1 MPKFCGKCGSPLDE
15 NGLCPKCA
23 PTQKEIRF
31 ETDAVEYDHMEEPI
45 QNEIKENIQIEQ
57 PLPKKK
63 KSKLVPI
70 IIAAAAVAVVGAL
83 VFCAFFF
90 HWFGLGGSDDGK
102 KKSAT
107 SDGYVSSLPN
117 YFVKTDNGLL
127 CNSLFVDNITE
138 DFQDQDKVTL
148 KDNEGKKVNLLLTG
162 RDGNTFYGPNA
173 DSKIWYKFTL
183 ESGDSCESE
192 TWFDE
197 DALSKSILKFE
208 NNGKTNYASDIRGF
222 TVDGDWVYARV
233 LGDSVFYTAHKAL
246 NHRLIRASKDGK
258 KIEFVGGEDVRAV
271 DFVVNDGW
279 IYYADNGYV
288 CEGNL
293 FSFDYSR
300 VGIYKMKTD
309 GSEKTRIFDKFDEMD
324 RDKYYKSG
332 NAFFLTIYNGK
343 LYFCDLSDN
352 SSRIASINLDGSDYR
367 QLSSEGAKLFT
378 IDADNNEIYYQV
390 GNALEHSPDP
400 TEMKKM
406 KADGSSE
413 QRFSDRLFT
422 DYTFNFKVYDG
433 YLYFQSSVKDKPVRI
448 KISDGKAQVL
458 ELKEPK
464 QVLDKEGYPVESGSP
479 EVKWT
484 DLDSS
489 EKL

>member
-90 HWFGLGGSDDGK
+90 HWFGLGAEEKKNGNSDDK
-102 KKSAT
+102 IISSPAHT
-107 SDGYVSSLPN
+107 S
-117 YFVKTDNGLL
+117 FVKTDNGLL
-127 CNSLFVDNITE
+127 YSKYFI
-138 DFQDQDKVTL
+138 DKVTADFKDADNVSL
-148 KDNEGKKVNLLLTG
+148 KYDSGKTVRLEGTG
-162 RDGNTFYGPNA
+162 RDGDTFYGKNGYA
-173 DSKIWYKFTL
+173 EGSWNKYTL
-183 ESGDSCESE
+183 ESDGNCNSE
-192 TWFDE
+192 TWVSDE
-197 DALSKSILKFE
+197 TLSSSVLKYGDSE
-208 NNGKTNYASDIRGF
+208 RSYIATDIGGF
-222 TVDGDWVYARV
+222 MVDGDWVYAKVVGHYYSHKELNYRV
-233 LGDSVFYTAHKAL
+233 
-246 NHRLIRASKDGK
+246 IRASKDGK

-433 YLYFQSSVKDKPVRI
+433 YLYVVCNDVLKYVRI
-448 KISDGKAQVL
+448 DLSGDNAQIMETKAPEQTIDENGFAKVEGTFKVRWKPLESDKKI
-458 ELKEPK
+458 
-464 QVLDKEGYPVESGSP
+464 
-479 EVKWT
+479 
-484 DLDSS
+484 
-489 EKL
+489 

>member
-107 SDGYVSSLPN
+107 SDGYVSSLPSN
-117 YFVKTDNGLL
+117 FVKTDNGLL

-148 KDNEGKKVNLLLTG
+148 KDNEGKNVNLLLTG

-233 LGDSVFYTAHKAL
+233 LGNIEFYTAHKAL
-246 NHRLIRASKDGK
+246 NHRLIRASKDGE
-258 KIEFVGGEDVRAV
+258 KIEFVGGEDVRATE
-271 DFVVNDGW
+271 FVLTDGW
-279 IYYADNGYV
+279 IYYADNGYT
-288 CEGNL
+288 
-293 FSFDYSR
+293 FDGDSISYDRSR
-300 VGIYKMKTD
+300 VGIYKIKTD
-309 GSEKTRIFDKFDEMD
+309 GSEKTRIFDKLGEYSESS
-324 RDKYYKSG
+324 RTYG
-332 NAFFLTIYNGK
+332 NAAVLTFYNGK

-433 YLYFQSSVKDKPVRI
+433 YLYVVCNDVLKYVRI
-448 KISDGKAQVL
+448 DLSGDNAQIMETKAPEQTIDENGFAKVEGTFKVRWKPLESDKKI
-458 ELKEPK
+458 
-464 QVLDKEGYPVESGSP
+464 
-479 EVKWT
+479 
-484 DLDSS
+484 
-489 EKL
+489 

>member
-1 MPKFCGKCGSPLDE
+1 M
-15 NGLCPKCA
+15 
-23 PTQKEIRF
+23 
-31 ETDAVEYDHMEEPI
+31 
-45 QNEIKENIQIEQ
+45 
-57 PLPKKK
+57 
-63 KSKLVPI
+63 
-70 IIAAAAVAVVGAL
+70 
-83 VFCAFFF
+83 
-90 HWFGLGGSDDGK
+90 
-102 KKSAT
+102 
-107 SDGYVSSLPN
+107 
-117 YFVKTDNGLL
+117 
-127 CNSLFVDNITE
+127 
-138 DFQDQDKVTL
+138 
-148 KDNEGKKVNLLLTG
+148 
-162 RDGNTFYGPNA
+162 
-173 DSKIWYKFTL
+173 
-183 ESGDSCESE
+183 
-192 TWFDE
+192 
-197 DALSKSILKFE
+197 
-208 NNGKTNYASDIRGF
+208 
-222 TVDGDWVYARV
+222 YARV

-433 YLYFQSSVKDKPVRI
+433 YLYVVCNDVLKYVRI
-448 KISDGKAQVL
+448 DLSGDNAQIMETKAPEQTIDENGFAKVEGTFKVRWKPLESDKKI
-458 ELKEPK
+458 
-464 QVLDKEGYPVESGSP
+464 
-479 EVKWT
+479 
-484 DLDSS
+484 
-489 EKL
+489 

>member
-63 KSKLVPI
+63 KNKLGPI

-83 VFCAFFF
+83 AFCAFFF
-90 HWFGLGGSDDGK
+90 HWFGLGAEEKKNGNSDDK
-102 KKSAT
+102 IISSPAHT
-107 SDGYVSSLPN
+107 S
-117 YFVKTDNGLL
+117 FVKTDNGLL
-127 CNSLFVDNITE
+127 YSKYFI
-138 DFQDQDKVTL
+138 DKVTADFKDADNVSL
-148 KDNEGKKVNLLLTG
+148 KYDSGKTVRLEGTG
-162 RDGNTFYGPNA
+162 RDGDTFYGKNGYA
-173 DSKIWYKFTL
+173 EGSWNKYTL
-183 ESGDSCESE
+183 ESDGNCNSE
-192 TWFDE
+192 TWVSDE
-197 DALSKSILKFE
+197 TLSSSVLKYGDSE
-208 NNGKTNYASDIRGF
+208 RSYIATDIGGF
-222 TVDGDWVYARV
+222 MVDGDWVYAKVVGHYDYYYSHKELNYRV
-233 LGDSVFYTAHKAL
+233 
-246 NHRLIRASKDGK
+246 IRASKDGK

-367 QLSSEGAKLFT
+367 QLSSKGALFFA
-378 IDADNNEIYYQV
+378 IDADNNEIYYQA
-390 GNALEHSPDP
+390 GSCIEAYPYP
-400 TEMKKM
+400 TEMIKM
-406 KADGSSE
+406 KTHGSSE
-413 QRFSDRLFT
+413 QVFTEHLFSSSAGL
-422 DYTFNFKVYDG
+422 KAYDG

>member
-1 MPKFCGKCGSPLDE
+1 M
-15 NGLCPKCA
+15 
-23 PTQKEIRF
+23 
-31 ETDAVEYDHMEEPI
+31 
-45 QNEIKENIQIEQ
+45 
-57 PLPKKK
+57 
-63 KSKLVPI
+63 
-70 IIAAAAVAVVGAL
+70 
-83 VFCAFFF
+83 
-90 HWFGLGGSDDGK
+90 
-102 KKSAT
+102 
-107 SDGYVSSLPN
+107 
-117 YFVKTDNGLL
+117 
-127 CNSLFVDNITE
+127 
-138 DFQDQDKVTL
+138 
-148 KDNEGKKVNLLLTG
+148 
-162 RDGNTFYGPNA
+162 
-173 DSKIWYKFTL
+173 
-183 ESGDSCESE
+183 
-192 TWFDE
+192 
-197 DALSKSILKFE
+197 
-208 NNGKTNYASDIRGF
+208 
-222 TVDGDWVYARV
+222 YARV

-378 IDADNNEIYYQV
+378 IDADNNEIYYRV

-422 DYTFNFKVYDG
+422 DYTFSFKVYDG